1 MTQETAYAEMKAV
14 LDELEGTF
22 DQQTYTEKALM
33 DFDANDDH
41 EFTVTITAK
50 QLRAIGRALIK
61 AEEGQS

>member
-14 LDELEGTF
+14 LDELEDTF

-41 EFTVTITAK
+41 EFTVIITAK

-61 AEEGQS
+61 AEQGS